1 MSKFRKYNCTVK
13 VIFMYSL
20 NINDREENFLGEL
33 IMLSRSEFIRQ
44 SLELHLFFARIMKEH
59 SFFLQVSF
67 GSRDLCCM
75 QHANVFRMEFDR
87 LLADTICLSNG
98 IVSPSVLQSG
108 EVITPF
114 TLKAEMAS
122 AYFTGVNIPINL
134 TKAEIGLMGD
144 TSMIDDPMMEER
156 VFILNQVVMKLTRA
170 LAQFKTKLL
179 SDVISCRIFTT
190 NYPLLIDHILREAK
204 LYFQLVKRLQ
214 NREEI
219 NLEKEAYEQETFW
232 NRIMAEHSKFIRGLL
247 DPTEDELI
255 NTANNFGNEFD
266 KLTKEAK
273 EAMTNS
279 MGISEVTDDSL
290 KATIEISKFKAQGTQ
305 GLVECKIKSIIIPL
319 LGDHTLREA
328 NHYLRLLKIFKKGV

>member
-1 MSKFRKYNCTVK
+1 
-13 VIFMYSL
+13 
-20 NINDREENFLGEL
+20 
-33 IMLSRSEFIRQ
+33 MLARSDFIRQ

-59 SFFLQVSF
+59 SFFLQAGFTQKDS
-67 GSRDLCCM
+67 GCI
-75 QHANVFRMEFDR
+75 QQANVFRIEFDR
-87 LLADTICLSNG
+87 LLADVISLSNG
-98 IVSPSVLQSG
+98 VVSPSVLQSG
-108 EVITPF
+108 EIVTPF
-114 TLKAEMAS
+114 TLKAEIAS

-134 TKAEIGLMGD
+134 TEAETGLMGD
-144 TSMIDDPMMEER
+144 TLMIGNLVIEQK
-156 VFILNQVVMKLTRA
+156 VFMLNQRALGLTRA

-204 LYFQLVKRLQ
+204 FYFQLIKRLQ

-266 KLTKEAK
+266 KLTEEAK
-273 EAMTNS
+273 KAMDNS
-279 MGISEVTDDSL
+279 MSISEVTDNSL

-305 GLVECKIKSIIIPL
+305 GLIECKIKSIIIPL

-328 NHYLRLLKIFKKGV
+328 NHYLRLLKIFKKDV